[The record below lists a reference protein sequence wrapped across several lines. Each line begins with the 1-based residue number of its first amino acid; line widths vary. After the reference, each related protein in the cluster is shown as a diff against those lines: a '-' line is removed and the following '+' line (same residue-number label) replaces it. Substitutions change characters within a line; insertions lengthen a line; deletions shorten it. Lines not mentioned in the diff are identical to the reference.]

1 MFDRKWRLRSEAL
14 QQQVSQLEQ
23 EKRAMQQELDALRS
37 LQQSSQ
43 KGVEAFMLYAYRGMP
58 SPELGEYVALYQQ
71 PAVKKLL
78 DATLKALPE
87 VFAAQRQQLK

>member
-43 KGVEAFMLYAYRGMP
+43 Q
-58 SPELGEYVALYQQ
+58 ELDEHNSLSRYQNQLHGKLALFDKPLHSHTLSSRNLQQ
-71 PAVKKLL
+71 P
-78 DATLKALPE
+78 DH
-87 VFAAQRQQLK
+87 QSQH